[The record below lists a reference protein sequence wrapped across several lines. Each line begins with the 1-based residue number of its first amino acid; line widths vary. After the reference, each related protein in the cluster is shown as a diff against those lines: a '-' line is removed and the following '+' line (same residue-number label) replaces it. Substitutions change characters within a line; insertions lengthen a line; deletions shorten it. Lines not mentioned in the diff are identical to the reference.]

1 MSNIL
6 LSLDDL
12 HPESVMISP
21 SGILISRDGIPL
33 FTEDEIAAWPT
44 IPVTSSLDPAMLARL
59 CEYDESEQAGCR
71 RTQTILALETEFNTY
86 AKPEM
91 QWGFWDQWCRHEG
104 HIYFHKQ
111 LIENHLRMDFES
123 LEADKNNQ
131 QILSHVDRISQV
143 IGYNFHRTPTLEE
156 VYEFFKS
163 SMPGFPEIQ
172 SETSQ
177 FFQCSDVV
185 ENKITIDQ
193 LDRDTL
199 NKIKDSF
206 TGSKVPFLADV
217 VDSLYVVDDKVYCT
231 DYLAFEE
238 NDTARLG
245 ILMIPK
251 ESKKYE
257 VGKAYFFPFRPLTN
271 EQSSFVKSLG
281 SLELGVDG
289 NVAIVSL

>member
-12 HPESVMISP
+12 HPDSVFISP
-21 SGILISRDGIPL
+21 SGVLLSRDGVPL
-33 FTEDEIAAWPT
+33 FTEDELVAWPT
-44 IPVTSSLDPAMLARL
+44 IPATSSLDPAVLTRL
-59 CEYDESEQAGCR
+59 CEYDEDKQVGCR
-71 RTQTILALETEFNTY
+71 RTQTIFALETEFNTY

-91 QWGFWDQWCRHEG
+91 QWGSWDQWCRHDG
-104 HIYFHKQ
+104 HIYFNKY
-111 LIENHLRMDFES
+111 LIEKHLRTDIES

-131 QILSHVDRISQV
+131 EILSHVDKISQV

-156 VYEFFKS
+156 VYEFFRS
-163 SMPGFPEIQ
+163 STPGFPNTQ

-193 LDRDTL
+193 LDKDTL
-199 NKIKDSF
+199 NKIQDSF
-206 TGSKVPFLADV
+206 TGSKVPFLANV
-217 VDSLYVVDDKVYCT
+217 VDSLYIVDDKVYCT

-238 NDTARLG
+238 NETARLG
-245 ILMIPK
+245 ILMIPT

-271 EQSSFVKSLG
+271 EQSSLVKSLG

-289 NVAIVSL
+289 KVAIVSL